1 MARATPNN
9 TKAVRKET
17 KLKYE
22 LKPELKLHHPTTQ
35 YTFEIRH

>member
-22 LKPELKLHHPTTQ
+22 LKPELKLHHPTLL
-35 YTFEIRH
+35 